1 MSEIQIMYDVSVP
14 ADALRLHIALSRL
27 GTFLEEVQ
35 KILNSRWQGEK
46 AAAKY
51 LIGENYVSWK
61 ESQVDESLSEEE
73 EEEEEEF
80 LTMQERLGEWL
91 CQVANEVQVSPE
103 SSD

>member
-1 MSEIQIMYDVSVP
+1 MYDVSVP

-73 EEEEEEF
+73 EEF

>member
-1 MSEIQIMYDVSVP
+1 VSDIQIMYDVSVP

-73 EEEEEEF
+73 EEF